1 MGTGVQHTWPSTLQI
16 MGWDVN
22 DSGLEV
28 IFDRDIPPFIRRQI
42 APVMADF
49 LKRLNFTRDGIVRF
63 GFHPGGIK
71 VLEALESALEIKPG
85 SLDIERS
92 VLRDHGNMSAPTV
105 LFVLKRLLENANPGI
120 YVISALGPGF
130 TAAAIPV
137 IVQN

>member
-1 MGTGVQHTWPSTLQI
+1 
-16 MGWDVN
+16 
-22 DSGLEV
+22 
-28 IFDRDIPPFIRRQI
+28 
-42 APVMADF
+42 MADF
-49 LKRLNFTRDGIVRF
+49 LKRLNLTRDEIVRF